1 MNHPT
6 VARIVIVSVFF
17 LALAVLA
24 VCNGYFRARSLPI
37 RFHGEKLLISVLL
50 GGLLTFSL
58 YGFERLEGSP
68 THPEHLWQL
77 FGFFLLSG
85 ASAEVT
91 VHLRAGRSRNG

>member
-24 VCNGYFRARSLPI
+24 VCNGYFRARSL
-37 RFHGEKLLISVLL
+37 LISVLL

-58 YGFERLEGSP
+58 YGLERLERSP

-91 VHLRAGRSRNG
+91 VHLRVGQSRNG